1 MRSYIPLTLL
11 ILISACGPTEPPRT
25 SEKTPESPPRL
36 KITHFYAGKTEII
49 RGESVLL
56 CYGVENAAE
65 VRLDP
70 PAESLSPGYHRC
82 FTVSPERDTTYRLTA
97 RDRYG
102 HSAYA
107 DVNVAVKS
115 PAPAAAPKPE
125 PALIRMFVAASP
137 EVPAGFPVTLC
148 YSAPEA
154 ESISIDP
161 PVQELKPAQRFCFR
175 APVHDATTF
184 RLTAR
189 APGGRMETAE
199 VTVRVR

>member
-1 MRSYIPLTLL
+1 VRSYIPLTLL
-11 ILISACGPTEPPRT
+11 ILLSACGPSEAPRT
-25 SEKTPESPPRL
+25 SERTAEPSPRL
-36 KITHFYAGKTEII
+36 KITHFYAGKTEIT

-97 RDRYG
+97 LDLFG
-102 HSAYA
+102 HSAHA
-107 DVNVAVKS
+107 DVYVAVKT
-115 PAPAAAPKPE
+115 PAPPAAPKPE
-125 PALIRMFVAASP
+125 LALIRMFVAASP

-154 ESISIDP
+154 ESVSIDP

-175 APVHDATTF
+175 APVQATTTF
-184 RLTAR
+184 RLTAC

>member
-1 MRSYIPLTLL
+1 MKSYVSLTLL
-11 ILISACGPTEPPRT
+11 ILLSACGPAEAPRGT
-25 SEKTPESPPRL
+25 EKTAEASPRL
-36 KITHFYAGKTEII
+36 KITHFYAGKPEIT

-65 VRLDP
+65 IRLDP

-82 FTVSPERDTTYRLTA
+82 FTVSPDQDTTYRLTA
-97 RDRYG
+97 LDRFG
-102 HSAYA
+102 HSVRAEVY
-107 DVNVAVKS
+107 VAVKT
-115 PAPAAAPKPE
+115 PAPRPAAQPE

-148 YSAPEA
+148 YSAPDA
-154 ESISIDP
+154 ESLSIDP

-175 APVHDATTF
+175 APVNSDTTF

-189 APGGRMETAE
+189 AAGGRTETAE